1 MSQCLFN
8 SASGQLG
15 TDVERHKRGSHCG
28 IQLNRQRYISEPS
41 TVAGSRWYSM
51 NCAGSQEILFGKGD
65 HTVLFR
71 TFVSVDTSSLWGL
84 AYFHN
89 QQRSITRRQRTS
101 RFPPSDCHCFPPK
114 IAPSSV
120 GDARLGASCFL
131 TELEH
136 PLEKVASGATNI
148 TPQFWLGLPNGL
160 NVGEKDLGEY
170 VFRG

>member
-1 MSQCLFN
+1 MS
-8 SASGQLG
+8 
-15 TDVERHKRGSHCG
+15 
-28 IQLNRQRYISEPS
+28 
-41 TVAGSRWYSM
+41 
-51 NCAGSQEILFGKGD
+51 CAGSQEILFGKGG

-71 TFVSVDTSSLWGL
+71 TFVSVDTLSLWGL

-89 QQRSITRRQRTS
+89 QERSITRRQRTS

-114 IAPSSV
+114 TAPSSV
-120 GDARLGASCFL
+120 EDARLGAGYFL

-136 PLEKVASGATNI
+136 PLEKVASGATDI

-170 VFRG
+170 GFRGGRNRLLARVSL